1 MITPRGRSTVWVRLD
16 MWLSSM
22 PVRWNMAQH
31 MYVPAW
37 PDGWDIFVM
46 LWVLYAYKTNLG
58 YYSVP
63 INWIYLTLYGLL
75 RTPCILLCGCSSF
88 SLGLAARGALLEH
101 ATHCI
106 QPDVD
111 SCAHEADHA
120 IVPLANQQWSFLF
133 QCRAVGKLFQ
143 VGILACVVSSMT
155 SGAHSYN
162 VAAAI
167 ALMTLLFWN
176 WTQRYAVCLRYDSR
190 PLLSA
195 RDEARRNKGAV
206 LACTKVPTWHLFAW

>member
-101 ATHCI
+101 ATHCVYNLTWI
-106 QPDVD
+106 P
-111 SCAHEADHA
+111 AHMRQTMQLYHLQTNSD
-120 IVPLANQQWSFLF
+120 LF
-133 QCRAVGKLFQ
+133 R
-143 VGILACVVSSMT
+143 SSA
-155 SGAHSYN
+155 G
-162 VAAAI
+162 
-167 ALMTLLFWN
+167 LLEN
-176 WTQRYAVCLRYDSR
+176 CSR
-190 PLLSA
+190 WEYWL
-195 RDEARRNKGAV
+195 V
-206 LACTKVPTWHLFAW
+206 